1 MRFLLHARKIA
12 TNKIQRK
19 VQKNGATKA
28 LGVRFGVESNS
39 NSYNDEH
46 TESEQVKAWGQHCS
60 PNCGCA
66 VRFEATIDHST
77 NQILS
82 ASYEAKTVITHIQ
95 SAYGAGETTYL
106 KPLLADSRRDKT
118 NNGKPLM
125 KSCQCKTLHGLSQ
138 RITEVLPQ
146 YSLQQ
151 AQNQLEYAGN
161 RSSAAFRY
169 IAMKKLG
176 FNDSANSTKDLN
188 SLSYGHCWDLVEDAI
203 TACLHG
209 HLPKPRPIFNE
220 QHEKKRNMIQN
231 AVQRSQIHENNAN
244 DKPLDPLRFVRAA
257 KSRAKE
263 GIMKRFQKESTS
275 SHSSSS
281 IPPFHLMG
289 DSTSAS
295 DTLTQLRMEIQTLK
309 DKEATSIEDH
319 NFAND
324 WVNYVDEKYE
334 KCSTSAE

>member
-1 MRFLLHARKIA
+1 MRFLLNARKVA
-12 TNKIQRK
+12 TKKVQRV
-19 VQKNGATKA
+19 VQKNSAAQA
-28 LGVRFGVESNS
+28 LAVGVGTESYS

-46 TESEQVKAWGQHCS
+46 VESEQVKAWGQHCS

-82 ASYEAKTVITHIQ
+82 ASYEAKTVITHFQ
-95 SAYGAGETTYL
+95 SADGDRESTYL
-106 KPLLADSRRDKT
+106 KPLLADSRRDKK

-151 AQNQLEYAGN
+151 AQNQLEYTGN

-176 FNDSANSTKDLN
+176 FNDSANSNTDLN

-209 HLPKPRPIFNE
+209 YLPKPRPIIYNE

-231 AVQRSQIHENNAN
+231 AVQRTQVHENN

-263 GIMKRFQKESTS
+263 GIMKRFQKESTPN
-275 SHSSSS
+275 HSSSS

-289 DSTSAS
+289 DGHGAS

-309 DKEATSIEDH
+309 EKEATWIED
-319 NFAND
+319 NSFAND
-324 WVNYVDEKYE
+324 WVDYVDEKYE